1 MGGKMKVV
9 SVNSEELSGGIGRAQ
24 NAIDGNNKT
33 IWQAEWY
40 APRQSIR
47 TSSTSP
53 WGGHMRSGR
62 CAICPA
68 RMGG

>member
-9 SVNSEELSGGIGRAQ
+9 SVNSEELSGGIGRDQ

-40 APRQSIR
+40 AP
-47 TSSTSP
+47 SP
-53 WGGHMRSGR
+53 KHPHKLDIALGGTYEVWALRYLPS
-62 CAICPA
+62 
-68 RMGG
+68 